1 MFLILCELRK
11 NRSEEGLQREI
22 HEVIK
27 TIVQR
32 SVGKRN
38 RKGRKMCAGAG
49 PGWPNVQ
56 GGGSLC
62 QLALLRTVPTLVLEE
77 EPTLVSCYILT
88 AKPAGSRD

>member
-38 RKGRKMCAGAG
+38 RKGRRMAEMYEHKEPDDSGEAG
-49 PGWPNVQ
+49 PPVWGDSGDDRVP
-56 GGGSLC
+56 GS
-62 QLALLRTVPTLVLEE
+62 
-77 EPTLVSCYILT
+77 
-88 AKPAGSRD
+88 